1 LYLLSPA
8 DAGHGRLLCLPLA
21 LLAAPLLQPLLK
33 TQVTGIGTTQYK
45 YPVLKQAV
53 FRISLS
59 ADSDPD
65 PALGF
70 SIAPEANIL
79 PFFFLCFANA
89 NLFISYYGT
98 VP

>member
-1 LYLLSPA
+1 V
-8 DAGHGRLLCLPLA
+8 
-21 LLAAPLLQPLLK
+21 LAAGPSCCTASP
-33 TQVTGIGTTQYK
+33 TAPENTSYRDRYK